1 MSITLKTN
9 KMKKILFLII
19 LTCVIFSCKAQIL
32 PIENETNYI
41 GTGISMP
48 DNINYIKDVNNLRSK
63 YEGNW
68 KGVYNSRNYQL
79 IINKRTG
86 NYNEINEDGLVIKY
100 VITDLNGSIIEDTRS
115 LPDNSPY
122 VLKSRYLRNMTYVM
136 VYEGRE
142 GKCGQRGE
150 LFITPQKST
159 NYKTMKLF
167 LAPDQDFILQ
177 SECPNGSAKQLFPLQ
192 QMELTK
198 Q

>member
-1 MSITLKTN
+1 
-9 KMKKILFLII
+9 MKKLFILGLII
-19 LTCVIFSCKAQIL
+19 FSNLSCKAQIL
-32 PIENETNYI
+32 PIENEINYI

-48 DNINYIKDVNNLRSK
+48 DNINYIKDVNNLRSR
-63 YEGNW
+63 YIGNW
-68 KGVYNSRNYQL
+68 KGVYNGKNYQL
-79 IINKRTG
+79 IINRRTG

-100 VITDLNGSIIEDTRS
+100 LITDLNGSIIEDIRS

-136 VYEGRE
+136 VYVGRE
-142 GKCGQRGE
+142 SKCGQRGE
-150 LFITPQKST
+150 LFITPQKAT
-159 NYKTMKLF
+159 NYSTMKLF
-167 LAPDQDFILQ
+167 LAPSQDFILQ